1 MLPFPRGRAQHPRGP
16 SAQTALWLPP
26 HCPPSSASLLRIP
39 SFLPEVPPKTFL
51 PLINDVYTN
60 TESFFSFRLCKF
72 RGGAQRSPTEHRVW
86 AQFCCCGSAT
96 MPVPVLLHPKVS
108 PGCTQSIPKLS
119 PSCPAWRACCFGTSE
134 HQKPPLQWSGTGIT
148 AAHRCEPGRVRGS
161 CGRGVGRA
169 CWLWAR
175 LCSCASLLAAARF
188 APKLHPLFCAVWH
201 SYLNTKGRDEVSS
214 AFIADFIS
222 FVAWDLAS
230 RVLGAGK
237 RSAASPNR
245 RAAR

>member
-39 SFLPEVPPKTFL
+39 SFLPEVPPKAFL

-86 AQFCCCGSAT
+86 AQLCCRGSAT

-108 PGCTQSIPKLS
+108 PGCPQRVPKVPSKCPKGS
-119 PSCPAWRACCFGTSE
+119 PKCPQGVPKGSPWCPQRVPKGS
-134 HQKPPLQWSGTGIT
+134 S
-148 AAHRCEPGRVRGS
+148 RCPQRVPKVSPKGPHCGHEGPHGVPKVSPGCPQCVPK
-161 CGRGVGRA
+161 V
-169 CWLWAR
+169 
-175 LCSCASLLAAARF
+175 
-188 APKLHPLFCAVWH
+188 AP
-201 SYLNTKGRDEVSS
+201 G
-214 AFIADFIS
+214 
-222 FVAWDLAS
+222 
-230 RVLGAGK
+230 
-237 RSAASPNR
+237 
-245 RAAR
+245 